1 MPFSL
6 RYPLN
11 PKRLRVMD
19 RMKTIARLVIIKRK
33 ILFMV
38 II

>member
-1 MPFSL
+1 ML
-6 RYPLN
+6 M
-11 PKRLRVMD
+11 VID